1 MGESLFRSPFSILE
15 NDDDTDDDT
24 DDDDGDYCYKPGED
38 RSKLIMKSRWSH
50 RLGCGAGEVRE
61 ES

>member
-38 RSKLIMKSRWSH
+38 RSKLIM
-50 RLGCGAGEVRE
+50 
-61 ES
+61 ESW